1 MRFNLV
7 ILLFIISN
15 SIQSQNLI
23 PNYDFEEHIGD
34 SVCNWIQP
42 QGIHYHYENSH
53 ITTGENH
60 INGICVWNATPSEYL
75 NAKLK
80 SKLIKNQKYYL
91 AFYLSQHMNLEG
103 FGADADITSCNEY
116 LDYEMSCYFSNQK
129 IDTKYRT
136 QLYQTPQ
143 INLRV
148 DDDNKKYKWNLF
160 EAEYIASGNEEYI
173 TIGYFFN
180 REQEDKK
187 LEIQQL
193 IYDSLKLEYDNYK
206 IEKAN
211 LEIQRNT
218 ELETE
223 RNLISEHYL
232 GYSIEK
238 LYTIKKK
245 KEFKAYDAQ
254 LMEKNHRI
262 SEITRR
268 ILLDYEAKNRNLYYQ
283 HIKRINDLNNSSPN
297 NYCHTRFYLDNISLT
312 PIQEFA
318 TFDTI
323 NKLAGKTFQLNNIFF
338 DIDKSEI
345 LANSTMELN
354 RLYSFLREN
363 STVKIEI
370 SGHTDNTGSEE
381 HNIELSQ
388 ARAKAVAD
396 FLITIGIEE
405 ERLTYKGYGSSMPIT
420 DNNSEK
426 SRLKNRRVEFK
437 ILE

>member
-1 MRFNLV
+1 MRFNFV
-7 ILLFIISN
+7 ILLFSISI
-15 SIQSQNLI
+15 SIKSQNLI

-34 SVCNWIQP
+34 SVCYWIQP

-75 NAKLK
+75 NVKLK

-91 AFYLSQHMNLEG
+91 AFYLSQYMNLEG

-129 IDTKYRT
+129 IETKYRT
-136 QLYQTPQ
+136 QLYQKPQ
-143 INLRV
+143 INFRV

-160 EAEYIASGNEEYI
+160 EAEFIATGNEEYF

-180 REQEDKK
+180 REFEDKK

-193 IYDSLKLEYDNYK
+193 IYDSLKLEFNNYK
-206 IEKAN
+206 LEKTI
-211 LEIQRNT
+211 LEKLQNT

-223 RNLISEHYL
+223 RKLISEQYTD
-232 GYSIEK
+232 YSIEK
-238 LYTIKKK
+238 LYTLKKK
-245 KEFKAYDAQ
+245 KEFNEYNRYI
-254 LMEKNHRI
+254 MEKNHKI
-262 SEITRR
+262 TVITRE
-268 ILLDYEAKNRNLYYQ
+268 ILLKFEEKNRNLDFQ
-283 HIKRINDLNNSSPN
+283 HVKRINDLNNSSPN

-318 TFDTI
+318 SFDTL
-323 NKLAGKTFQLNNIFF
+323 NKMAGKTFQLNNIFF

-354 RLYSFLREN
+354 RLFSFLREN
-363 STVKIEI
+363 SKVKIEI

-388 ARAKAVAD
+388 ARAKSVAD

-405 ERLTYKGYGSSMPIT
+405 ERITYRGYGSSMPIT

-426 SRLKNRRVEFK
+426 NRLKNRRVEFK